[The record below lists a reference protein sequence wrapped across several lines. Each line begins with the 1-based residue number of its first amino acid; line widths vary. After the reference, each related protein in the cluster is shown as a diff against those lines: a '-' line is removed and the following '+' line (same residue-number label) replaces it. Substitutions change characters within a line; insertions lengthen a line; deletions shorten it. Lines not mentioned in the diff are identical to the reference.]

1 MKRASRHRAGLRC
14 WTKNGEPFLVRVCR
28 RLPPWGHHWPYPNGT
43 TLPVHFRF
51 PIANCRLNNQSL
63 VSCSS
68 TAFTQTGIG
77 SIGNWQSEI
86 GNVLVD
92 LARLERATST
102 FAQSRSDSIELQVP
116 LIFQIED
123 WARACRS
130 GFSVVSRH
138 FVDLV
143 FLRRP
148 RSRKSHEP
156 TRNEI
161 FNNLGGG
168 DRSRTCTRRARRF
181 SKPLPYR

>member
-43 TLPVHFRF
+43 TLPKVF
-51 PIANCRLNNQSL
+51 PISNCQLPIVSLSSFPSPLPIQSTNQS
-63 VSCSS
+63 
-68 TAFTQTGIG
+68 A
-77 SIGNWQSEI
+77 IGNWRSAI
-86 GNVLVD
+86 PLVD